1 MEKLD
6 KAYEGLELLKSIGM
20 DGSQEQLRQI
30 NEMERE
36 YLESEVIPFL
46 KQEIKPLVDKLM
58 NRFSVIIELNPQ
70 KEMSISLTD
79 EKQGVNTQNIG
90 LLPKVGASRSS
101 SMGFAVHFPDGEIIK
116 HGDAKTTFLE
126 SLKKIGLGNASRFKE
141 RTFRGFSLVDRAQR
155 TDCDFTCQEYIDGWY
170 VYVAMSN
177 ETKMELLSKVAKMIN
192 LPIRIV
198 KDDGSDYTETEFL
211 QTKSS
216 REHFSLNG
224 SEPRNKRRFVL
235 EAVKEFIQNYPT
247 ATFANIVEA
256 FPDKLQGS
264 YGVVKPLSWVLE
276 KEQNGFDFK
285 IRYHMDDSEILT
297 SSDGIKFVV
306 CNQWGNQFYRFAEWV
321 QKTLG
326 WNVDSK

>member
-6 KAYEGLELLKSIGM
+6 KAYEGLELLKSIGI

-36 YLESEVIPFL
+36 YLESEVFL
-46 KQEIKPLVDKLM
+46 LIKQEIEPLVEKLM
-58 NRFSVIIELNPQ
+58 NKFSVIIELNPNE
-70 KEMSISLTD
+70 EMRISLAD
-79 EKQGVNTQNIG
+79 EKQGSNSQAIG
-90 LLPKVGASRSS
+90 LLPKVSASRSTS
-101 SMGFAVHFPDGEIIK
+101 IGFAVHFPDGEIIK
-116 HGDAKTTFLE
+116 YGDAKTTFVE
-126 SLKKIGLGNASRFKE
+126 SLKKIGLGNVSRFKE

-170 VYVAMSN
+170 VYVAMAN
-177 ETKMELLSKVAKMIN
+177 DTKMELLSKVAKMLN
-192 LPIRIV
+192 LSIRIV
-198 KDDGSDYTETEFL
+198 KDDGSDYTETEFVPS
-211 QTKSS
+211 KSS

-235 EAVKEFIQNYPT
+235 EAVKEYIQNYPT
-247 ATFANIVEA
+247 DTFADIVEA

-276 KEQNGFDFK
+276 KERNGFDFR
-285 IRYHMDDSEILT
+285 IRYHMDEDEILT
-297 SSDGIKFVV
+297 SSDGIDFVV
-306 CNQWGNQFYRFAEWV
+306 CNQWGSQFYRFVEWV

-326 WNVDSK
+326 WDVDSI